1 MSSVPGAMPSKR
13 SQFDRWLRPRLNS
26 VNFRLTSKPSP
37 ICSSTTKENLLHRDM
52 KKTFALSLLIPFAL
66 VCSCQK
72 QDSTA
77 EQQLAQRKTE
87 LDAREKGLDDR
98 EKALAEREKV
108 VTKPTKPRVGQ
119 VPRIAPAEPQ
129 RTVPPE
135 LKGLLADPS
144 QLRTEREQRMQ
155 ERLAER
161 QRKMEE
167 IQKRRVRAVPPSQA
181 IVPST
186 EEAASPNPSSTPE

>member
-1 MSSVPGAMPSKR
+1 
-13 SQFDRWLRPRLNS
+13 
-26 VNFRLTSKPSP
+26 
-37 ICSSTTKENLLHRDM
+37 M
-52 KKTFALSLLIPFAL
+52 KKTFVLSLLIPFAL

-87 LDAREKGLDDR
+87 LDAREKALDER
-98 EKALAEREKV
+98 EKALAEREKLV
-108 VTKPTKPRVGQ
+108 AKPRVPS

-135 LKGLLADPS
+135 LKGLMADPS
-144 QLRTEREQRMQ
+144 QLRTEREQRIQ

-167 IQKRRVRAVPPSQA
+167 VQRMRVRAVPRNQA
-181 IVPST
+181 TAPST
-186 EEAASPNPSSTPE
+186 EQAASPSPSPTPE

>member
-1 MSSVPGAMPSKR
+1 
-13 SQFDRWLRPRLNS
+13 
-26 VNFRLTSKPSP
+26 
-37 ICSSTTKENLLHRDM
+37 M
-52 KKTFALSLLIPFAL
+52 KKTLVLALLIPFAL

-87 LDAREKGLDDR
+87 LDAREKALDER
-98 EKALAEREKV
+98 EKALAEREKLV
-108 VTKPTKPRVGQ
+108 VKPRVAP

-135 LKGLLADPS
+135 LKGLMADPS

-155 ERLAER
+155 ERLADR

-167 IQKRRVRAVPPSQA
+167 LQKMRVPALQRIQATTLA
-181 IVPST
+181 T
-186 EEAASPNPSSTPE
+186 EQAASPSPSPTPE

>member
-1 MSSVPGAMPSKR
+1 M
-13 SQFDRWLRPRLNS
+13 
-26 VNFRLTSKPSP
+26 
-37 ICSSTTKENLLHRDM
+37 
-52 KKTFALSLLIPFAL
+52 LIPFAL

-87 LDAREKGLDDR
+87 LDAREKALDER
-98 EKALAEREKV
+98 EKALAEREKLV
-108 VTKPTKPRVGQ
+108 AKPRVASSAP

-135 LKGLLADPS
+135 LKGLMADPS

-167 IQKRRVRAVPPSQA
+167 LQKMRVSGAYDVARQRLLPQNKLLRRVRRLRQSNFGTLVRRSFRKRSVNLSTAWQA
-181 IVPST
+181 RART
-186 EEAASPNPSSTPE
+186 EGCRWNRRSCRVESP